1 MKRYIALAVMVC
13 ALMGV
18 AHVIELTARP
28 DTGKRPDASKTAP
41 NVQGGHEGHSH

>member
-1 MKRYIALAVMVC
+1 MKRYIALVVMVG

-28 DTGKRPDASKTAP
+28 DTGKRPDATKSAP
-41 NVQGGHEGHSH
+41 NVQPGHEGHGH